1 MEGEE
6 ESKPKLP
13 LNKVLELLIPK
24 VQPGHTIP
32 DPLVTPPWR
41 LPSSTSENAA
51 KINSIL
57 NKSMEI
63 QSSKIPDSDDFE
75 NFIISNSCLAI
86 AGLLKYYLQS
96 LNFAPNAK
104 VMFGV
109 LLWDANARDGP
120 DDFEGNLFSRI
131 FSCFV
136 KKNCQ
141 ITGRQTFLI
150 FSSFDISEILRF

>member
-1 MEGEE
+1 
-6 ESKPKLP
+6 
-13 LNKVLELLIPK
+13 
-24 VQPGHTIP
+24 
-32 DPLVTPPWR
+32 
-41 LPSSTSENAA
+41 
-51 KINSIL
+51 
-57 NKSMEI
+57 MEI